1 MADERRRKQYGRRAM
16 DTKQALLD
24 AAQSAVESETE
35 LRKTRGQGRKRLPRR
50 RVLPTIFALTV
61 AFSLYALLTR
71 PAWLQTPPPP
81 PDTPA
86 IQEANLRIIMYT
98 QAMRVERFV
107 EEHGQLPATLAEAS
121 AAAEGTRIEPL
132 RDNTFVL
139 HGTTGAVELTLKST
153 DVMRDFLGNSFEVL
167 AARGRS

>member
-1 MADERRRKQYGRRAM
+1 MTAERRKGYGRRAI
-16 DTKQALLD
+16 DTKEALLD
-24 AAQSAVESETE
+24 AAQSAVESEAE
-35 LRKTRGQGRKRLPRR
+35 LRRARRQEQKRLPRHR
-50 RVLPTIFALTV
+50 ILLPTILALTV

-86 IQEANLRIIMYT
+86 IQEANLRIVMYT

-107 EEHGQLPATLAEAS
+107 TEHSRLPTTLAEAN
-121 AAAEGTRIEPL
+121 AAAAGTRIEPL
-132 RDNTFVL
+132 DHNAFVL
-139 HGTTGAVELTLKST
+139 HGTTGAVELTLRST
-153 DVMRDFLGNSFEVL
+153 DVLRDFLGNSFEVL